1 MFMLSPRDKKKRFNR
16 ARWNAELAV
25 RAHRF
30 VNHGHAL
37 FECKNIQWTQCN
49 ACTAAKTSVIVH
61 DERFVWTPSH
71 VFVDNKGYFGVFAV
85 KRKHSIQSGLE
96 NQTRDGTP

>member
-1 MFMLSPRDKKKRFNR
+1 M
-16 ARWNAELAV
+16 

-30 VNHGHAL
+30 VNHSDAL

-61 DERFVWTPSH
+61 DERFVWTSSH
-71 VFVDNKGYFGVFAV
+71 VSVDNKGYFGVFVV
-85 KRKHSIQSGLE
+85 KRKYFIQSGIE
-96 NQTRDGTP
+96 NQFRDETP